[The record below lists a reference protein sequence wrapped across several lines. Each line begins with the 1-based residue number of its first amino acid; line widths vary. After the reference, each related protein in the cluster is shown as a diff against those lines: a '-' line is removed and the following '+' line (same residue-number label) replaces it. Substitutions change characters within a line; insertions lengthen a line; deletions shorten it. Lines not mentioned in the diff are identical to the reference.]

1 MSQCSRCSHRG
12 FLYKV
17 GKESSRC
24 AKCVRSLAKCD
35 CRDSFDVEWRS
46 LEQQENALEEK
57 MRLTIVR
64 ANELHQELRE
74 QYARMKRLR
83 KQKKFLKEH
92 DSEMLRR
99 EIQSLDELNALDNSN
114 FEKSNQG
121 MIVASPIGDLFRKLS
136 PNF

>member
-1 MSQCSRCSHRG
+1 
-12 FLYKV
+12 
-17 GKESSRC
+17 
-24 AKCVRSLAKCD
+24 
-35 CRDSFDVEWRS
+35 
-46 LEQQENALEEK
+46 

-83 KQKKFLKEH
+83 KQKKSLKER

-99 EIQSLDELNALDNSN
+99 EIQSLDELNVLDNSN

-121 MIVASPIGDLFRKLS
+121 VIVASPIGDLFRELS
-136 PNF
+136 PSF